1 MIVADL
7 DNIAAAIERRWGIG
21 RLPLLVPA
29 DLAARFAKMTT
40 LYRDGGHT
48 PQLVAGMAR
57 AWQALDAA
65 AEAAGALDAASLTW
79 EAVRP
84 SYGVETD
91 PDRPWYILE
100 DDSCVVE
107 DETHRRRVEATARAL
122 GVTTHTWTPVEYV
135 HFSVARNPMMMASIL
150 KAGQFAQH
158 IREQF
163 DGSVIMP
170 RARAP
175 MPPADGLDDILPL
188 PSKEKAA

>member
-7 DNIAAAIERRWGIG
+7 DNIVSAIERRWGIG

-29 DLAARFAKMTT
+29 DLAARFDKMAT

-65 AEAAGALDAASLTW
+65 ARDAGCVEAASLTW
-79 EAVRP
+79 EEARP
-84 SYGVETD
+84 AYGAEHD

-100 DDSCVVE
+100 HDVCVVA
-107 DETHRRRVEATARAL
+107 DDAHRVRVEATARAL
-122 GVTTHTWTPVEYV
+122 GVTTHTWTPAEYV
-135 HFSVARNPMMMASIL
+135 HFSIARNPMMMASIL

-163 DGSVIMP
+163 DGATML
-170 RARAP
+170 ARPKAGRL
-175 MPPADGLDDILPL
+175 PADDIDDILPL
-188 PSKEKAA
+188 KETAA